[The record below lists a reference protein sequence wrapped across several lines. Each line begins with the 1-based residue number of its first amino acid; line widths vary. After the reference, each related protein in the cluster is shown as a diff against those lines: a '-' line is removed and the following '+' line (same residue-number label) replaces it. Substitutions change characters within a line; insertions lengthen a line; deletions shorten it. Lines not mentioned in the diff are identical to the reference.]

1 MNDNAKK
8 ILSLIE
14 QYMNENPNLRF
25 TQVLFNLGINQ
36 LGGENT
42 TPGGSPYLLRECY
55 YDSDAMVL
63 KRMEG
68 QTKPRFNVDSIL
80 IVMAAENNEEAK
92 FHFSKPEITF
102 KELDEYNWLQKVL
115 VTDESTI
122 AFLNKIVNRK
132 NNALLHRDYEWAAND
147 RDGESQ
153 TINKTALLNGMKDSK
168 LEAQRDFEDLRCYLL
183 LQIMDKNTLHSGFEK
198 KV

>member
-1 MNDNAKK
+1 MNENAKK

-25 TQVLFNLGINQ
+25 TQVLFNLGIDQ
-36 LGGENT
+36 FGGDNT
-42 TPGGSPYLLRECY
+42 TPGGSSYLLRDCY
-55 YDSDAMVL
+55 YDSDNMVL
-63 KRMEG
+63 KRMEA
-68 QTKPRFNVDSIL
+68 QQKPRFNVDSIL
-80 IVMAAENNEEAK
+80 FVMAAENNEEAK

-102 KELDEYNWLQKVL
+102 KELDEYNWLQKAL
-115 VTDESTI
+115 VTDETTI

-132 NNALLHRDYEWAAND
+132 NNAVLHRDYEWSAND
-147 RDGESQ
+147 RDYERK
-153 TINKTALLNGMKDSK
+153 TIYKAALLNGMKDFKS
-168 LEAQRDFEDLRCYLL
+168 EAERDFENVRCYLL